1 MKPLLM
7 AITRAIAA
15 LALAQLC
22 LFATIGAASAQP
34 NPSADTGLTAFVG
47 VNVIPMD
54 SERVLH
60 DQTVLVRGDR
70 IVSIGPASAADVPET
85 AQRIDGE
92 GRWLIPGLA
101 EMHGHVP
108 GADDRVYRDN
118 MLFLFVANGVTTI
131 RNMAGDPSHLALR
144 KSIAAGEIVGPTLY
158 TASPWLDEGAAS
170 SPDEAAEVPAKYK
183 AAGYDLIKIGSLPA
197 KSYLA
202 MAKAANRIGMPFG
215 GHIPE
220 GVDLETALKARQ
232 KSIDHFDRYA
242 EFLVPM
248 EKRPKDLSRGFF
260 GSGWIALAD
269 EGRIPLAVELTKE
282 AGVWNMPTMSFIE
295 NMASADDPEAM
306 LESSEMRYMPR
317 PVLEHWANGKR
328 SHRNQPD
335 FQPDAA
341 RRLVELRRKL
351 LLALHRGGALVALGS
366 DAPQYFNVPGFS
378 AHREMLAMQQSGLT
392 PYEVLVTATRNPAAY
407 FNASEEFGTVSVG
420 KRADLILLSANPL
433 DDIANAQKIEGVMLR
448 GNWIDKGTIEQRLN
462 EIAKDA
468 AAPRFSLSR
477 KQAMLIPVVAV
488 PVLAV
493 GFFAFRRFRR
503 D

>member
-1 MKPLLM
+1 MKPASM
-7 AITRAIAA
+7 AIRRAIAA

-34 NPSADTGLTAFVG
+34 NPSSDTGLTAFVG

-60 DQTVLVRGDR
+60 DQTVLVRDKR
-70 IVSIGPASAADVPET
+70 IVSIGPASGADIPET
-85 AQRIDGE
+85 AQRIEGQ
-92 GRWLIPGLA
+92 GRWLMPGLA

-108 GADDRVYRDN
+108 GADDLAYREN

-131 RNMAGDPSHLALR
+131 RNMAGDPSHIALR
-144 KSIAAGEIVGPTLY
+144 KSIAAGEVVGPTLY

-170 SPDEAAEVPAKYK
+170 NANEAGKVPAKYK
-183 AAGYDLIKIGSLPA
+183 AAGYDLIKIGSLPK

-220 GVDLETALKARQ
+220 DVDLETALKERQ

-269 EGRIPLAVELTKE
+269 KGRIPLAVELTKE
-282 AGVWNMPTMSFIE
+282 AGTWNMPTMSFIE
-295 NMASADDPEAM
+295 NMASADDPQAM
-306 LESSEMRYMPR
+306 LESPEMRYMPR

-328 SHRNQPD
+328 NHRNQAD
-335 FQPDAA
+335 FQPNAA
-341 RRLVELRRKL
+341 RRLMELRRKL
-351 LLALHRGGALVALGS
+351 LLALHRGGALIALGS

-378 AHREMLAMQQSGLT
+378 VHREMLAMQQSGLT

-407 FNASEEFGTVSVG
+407 FDAREEFGTVSAG
-420 KRADLILLSANPL
+420 KRADLILLNANPL

-448 GNWIDKGTIEQRLN
+448 GNWIDRSTIEQRLD

-477 KQAMLIPVVAV
+477 KQAVIVSAAAL
-488 PVLAV
+488 PVLAM
-493 GFFAFRRFRR
+493 GFFLFRRLRR
-503 D
+503 G